1 MRIVGII
8 GTVLCA
14 AIFTISISSPS
25 AGREILVPGDFP
37 TIRAAVDAAGDG
49 DSIVVS
55 PGTYREIILI
65 LKPNVQLHLI
75 GKGKPT
81 LKEMIKIVDA
91 KWVTVEGFKMIGGTD
106 ESHGG
111 IVSQNSSITL
121 KDMEIS
127 GFHHGVLISNG
138 SAEISNCRITDS
150 FNVCV
155 QVSYGDLL
163 LTDSILAD
171 SGTGLILSGGG
182 VMLIKGNSFI
192 GNEIGIQCV
201 DSAPVLRR
209 NLIKGNG
216 YGLMSIDARPNLG
229 SEDDFGENSLIANEV
244 HIHNQGAKAIS
255 AIGNYW
261 GDPEGPPL
269 KSIEGKV
276 LFKPWLIRGPLSKVG
291 LREEGKVTLLWAEMK
306 IESPCAGGCRR
317 AASAT
322 AYDH

>member
-1 MRIVGII
+1 MGRSSVRIVSLI
-8 GTVLCA
+8 GSALCVVIFFVLV
-14 AIFTISISSPS
+14 SSS

-55 PGTYREIILI
+55 PGTYNETILI

-81 LKEMIKIVDA
+81 LRQMIKIVGA

-111 IVSQNSSITL
+111 VVSQNSSLTL

-127 GFHHGVLISNG
+127 GFHHGVMIMNG

-163 LTDSILAD
+163 LTDSVLSD

-182 VMLIKGNSFI
+182 DMLVRGNSFFR
-192 GNEIGIQCV
+192 NEIGVQCV

-209 NLIKGNG
+209 NLIKNNR
-216 YGLMSIDARPNLG
+216 YGLMSIDARPDLG
-229 SEDDFGENSLIANEV
+229 SVDEFGENSFIKNEV
-244 HIHNQGAKAIS
+244 HIHNQGANAIS

-261 GDPEGPPL
+261 GDPGGPPP

-276 LFKPWLIRGPLSKVG
+276 IFKPWLVGDPLGDVG
-291 LREEGKVTLLWAEMK
+291 LREEGKIALMWADVK
-306 IESPCAGGCRR
+306 LSL
-317 AASAT
+317 SQ
-322 AYDH
+322 

>member
-1 MRIVGII
+1 MRIV
-8 GTVLCA
+8 VYV
-14 AIFTISISSPS
+14 AIFAISISSSS

-37 TIRAAVDAAGDG
+37 TIRSAVKAAGDG

-55 PGTYREIILI
+55 PGTYKEAILI
-65 LKPNVQLHLI
+65 LKPNIQLHLI

-81 LKEMIKIVDA
+81 LRNMIKIVEA

-111 IVSQNSSITL
+111 VVSQNSSLTL

-127 GFHHGVLISNG
+127 GFHHGVMISNG
-138 SAEISNCRITDS
+138 SAEISNCHITDS
-150 FNVCV
+150 FNVCL

-163 LTDSILAD
+163 LTDSVLTD

-216 YGLMSIDARPNLG
+216 YGLMSIDARPDLG
-229 SEDDFGENSLIANEV
+229 SEDDHGENSFVANEV
-244 HIHNQGAKAIS
+244 HIRNQGAKAIS

-261 GDPEGPPL
+261 GDPGGPPF
-269 KSIEGKV
+269 KSIEGRV
-276 LFKPWLIRGPLSKVG
+276 LFKPWLKNDPLNGVG
-291 LREEGKVTLLWAEMK
+291 LRRGGKIAFLWAEVK
-306 IESPCAGGCRR
+306 AGLSR
-317 AASAT
+317 
-322 AYDH
+322 